1 MSARVL
7 VDGAGGFV
15 GRHVVDELRRRG
27 HLVRATDRPGV
38 PLPFGEDVERYEV
51 DLLTDDLEPLLDGVD
66 RIVHVAGLFDLAA
79 PLGRLFNV
87 NVHAARRVVDA
98 AAHAGVERLVH
109 VSSVTVYG
117 RPRRVPAAEDAPHR
131 PGNDYERSKAAGE
144 IAVREVAED
153 GGVPLVVVRPSGVYG
168 PGGRYGLAMLFATY
182 ALAAARG
189 QMSPGSSAGL
199 VAFRGGPR
207 MTHVHV
213 ADVAGAIGHLLTADG
228 VVGRAF
234 NVADKTPMP
243 WGDLMA
249 FLEEAFGVDAGPPK
263 PLSRARAKFIAHA
276 WRWLP
281 EARRSKLT
289 RSLERRWHE
298 LVEADGLTPALTPR
312 LDRHAYDYWLGE
324 HVYDVSAL
332 EGTGYRL
339 RYPNLRAGLTETLG
353 WYRDQGWLP
362 HR

>member
-15 GRHVVDELRRRG
+15 GRHVVHELQRLG
-27 HLVRATDRPGV
+27 HRVRATDRPGV
-38 PLPFGEDVERYEV
+38 PLSFGDDVERVEA
-51 DLLTDDLEPLLDGVD
+51 DLLTDDLDPLLVGVD
-66 RIVHVAGLFDLAA
+66 RVVHVAGLFDLSA

-87 NVHAARRVVDA
+87 NVHAARRIVDA
-98 AAHAGVERLVH
+98 AAHAGVRRLVH

-117 RPRRVPAAEDAPHR
+117 RPRRPPAREDAKHR

-144 IAVREVAED
+144 VAVREVAED
-153 GGVPLVVVRPSGVYG
+153 RGVPLVIVRPSGVYG

-182 ALAAARG
+182 ALAAERG
-189 QMSPGSSAGL
+189 GSGSL

-213 ADVAGAIGHLLTADG
+213 ADVAGAIGHLLDAPDVT
-228 VVGRAF
+228 GRAF

-249 FLEEAFGVDAGPPK
+249 LLEEAFEVDAGPPK
-263 PLSRARAKFIAHA
+263 PLTPTRAKLIAHA

-281 EARRSKLT
+281 EGRRAKLT
-289 RSLERRWHE
+289 RSLERRWRA
-298 LVEADGLTPALTPR
+298 LVEARDLAPALAPR

-324 HVYDVSAL
+324 HIYDVGAL

-339 RYPNLRAGLTETLG
+339 RYPNLRIGLKETLA
-353 WYRDQGWLP
+353 WYREHRWLP
-362 HR
+362 GLIPA